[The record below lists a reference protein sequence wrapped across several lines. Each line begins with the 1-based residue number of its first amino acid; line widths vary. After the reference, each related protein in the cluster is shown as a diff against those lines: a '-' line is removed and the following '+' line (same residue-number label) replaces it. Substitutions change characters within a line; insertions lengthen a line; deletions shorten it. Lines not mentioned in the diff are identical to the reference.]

1 MSHRVESKPPVPG
14 DPATEMGKLTSI
26 VRKWGMEAGFLGL
39 EDDFEPRLAALVVEA
54 AARLYGNAEAD
65 LGRLRSELDSVES
78 EWDQAA
84 HRVAAYRSRF
94 GAAAARGG
102 WWNRLRAWFWD
113 FRECRAARTQCKRRE
128 PVLAKT
134 RLELAAAE
142 RKARQ
147 AQEWREIATRALRAQ
162 YEFEKAR
169 AACLRPEKEMT
180 YDRGETRHFVLHG
193 AN

>member
-1 MSHRVESKPPVPG
+1 MLHRVESRLPVPG
-14 DPATEMGKLTSI
+14 DPGSAMGKLTSI
-26 VRKWGMEAGFLGL
+26 VGKWGMEAGFLGL
-39 EDDFEPRLAALVVEA
+39 EDDFEPRLEALMLEA
-54 AARLYGNAEAD
+54 AARLYGDPEAD

-84 HRVAAYRSRF
+84 HRIATYRSRF
-94 GAAAARGG
+94 GVAGAGGG

-113 FRECRAARTQCKRRE
+113 FRECRAARIKCKRLQ

-142 RKARQ
+142 RKARE
-147 AQEWREIATRALRAQ
+147 AQQWREIATRALRAH

>member
-1 MSHRVESKPPVPG
+1 MLNHAESTLPVPG
-14 DPATEMGKLTSI
+14 DQGSEMGKLSSI
-26 VRKWGMEAGFLGL
+26 VGKWGLEAGFLQL
-39 EDDFEPRLAALVVEA
+39 QDDFEPRLEALVLEA

-84 HRVAAYRSRF
+84 HQVATYRSRF
-94 GAAAARGG
+94 DAARARGG

-113 FRECRAARTQCKRRE
+113 FRECRAARVQCKRRG

-147 AQEWREIATRALRAQ
+147 AQEWREIATRALRAH

-169 AACLRPEKEMT
+169 AACLRPEKETT